1 MILLFNKSSER
12 WINGRQKLNHTHP
25 EAKKDPRRLWIFG
38 DSWSALWPDRDPI
51 RVWTRQLSHAL
62 ATELGEVIQLRN
74 NSLVGSAQDW
84 ALNEFLKV
92 VHLID
97 PNDIVIFI
105 LTSPA
110 RFWYFEDEPTISN
123 WNIMDLDQHISSE
136 QAKAIELFIKHI
148 QRPHIDGLAMRSR
161 LGLIAYEIAR
171 RGLNRALIIPG
182 FDMDLVGCDQ
192 YEHLLFAQGNLSFIQ
207 WGEYKDKKKLDEM
220 LDQGQSGYF
229 QGGDCRYNHM
239 CLCNHDVLVKKI
251 LDTLVKGQPL
261 DLTSGFHTELI
272 GPDWLSDQDLVDSE
286 LNPHAVEFFI
296 KEVQTSKWN
305 LPWKKRSGV
314 EKVMQSRGYHAG

>member
-1 MILLFNKSSER
+1 MSHTPHANKQE
-12 WINGRQKLNHTHP
+12 
-25 EAKKDPRRLWIFG
+25 PRRLWIFG

-51 RVWTRQLSHAL
+51 RVWTRQLSHGL
-62 ATELGEVIQLRN
+62 ANELGEVIQLRN

-92 VHLID
+92 VHLIT
-97 PNDIVIFI
+97 PNDIVIFV

-110 RFWYFEDEPTISN
+110 RFWYFENEPTISN
-123 WNIMDLDQHISSE
+123 WNIMDLDDHLSPE
-136 QAKAIELFIKHI
+136 QVKAIELFITHI
-148 QRPHIDGLAMRSR
+148 QRPQTDGLAMKSR

-182 FDMDLVGCDQ
+182 FDMDLVGCEQ

-207 WGEYKDKKKLDEM
+207 WGEYRDKKKLDEM

-239 CLCNHDVLVKKI
+239 CLRNHDVLVKKI
-251 LDTLVKGQPL
+251 LDTLIRGKEL
-261 DLTSGFHTELI
+261 DLTSGFHTDLI
-272 GPDWLSDQDLVDSE
+272 GPDWLSDSELVDNE
-286 LNPHAVEFFI
+286 LNPEAVEFFK
-296 KEVQTSKWN
+296 KEIQTSKWT

-314 EKVMQSRGYHAG
+314 EKIMQNRGYFSG